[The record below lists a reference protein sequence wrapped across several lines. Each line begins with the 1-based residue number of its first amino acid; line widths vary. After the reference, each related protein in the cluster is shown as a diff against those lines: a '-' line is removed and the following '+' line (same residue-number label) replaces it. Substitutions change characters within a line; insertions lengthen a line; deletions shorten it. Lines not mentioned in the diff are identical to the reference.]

1 MMIFEDKQHRETERV
16 TNNFERLTRNG
27 RHKDYMI
34 RKIHL
39 ILPSARSHIMLKG
52 CLTAPGRLSA
62 GRWTLIAN
70 RD

>member
-1 MMIFEDKQHRETERV
+1 MMIFEDKQHRETERA

-39 ILPSARSHIMLKG
+39 ILPAHIMLKG
-52 CLTAPGRLSA
+52 YLTATCGQPLDFDCKS
-62 GRWTLIAN
+62 
-70 RD
+70 